1 MLIPL
6 PAFSDHQSATGTV
19 EARPA
24 VSMKKTGRF
33 FSECPDWANSKL
45 LKIFTFGFS
54 KEMVTA
60 NSFSVKLRVNTP
72 CICNGFNQLSRDSF
86 LSMSRQSR
94 TTLPLGKP
102 SMRDRWKQF
111 GENQRC
117 YRQKKIS
124 KIKPYSQKDKGG
136 YFIQNRMTAN
146 MAV

>member
-6 PAFSDHQSATGTV
+6 PACSDHQTATRTV

-33 FSECPDWANSKL
+33 FSEYPDWANSKL

-54 KEMVTA
+54 KEMVMA
-60 NSFSVKLRVNTP
+60 NSFSVKLRVKTP

-86 LSMSRQSR
+86 LSMSKQSR

-102 SMRDRWKQF
+102 FHERQMKTIWGKPEILQTE
-111 GENQRC
+111 ENFKNKTIFSER
-117 YRQKKIS
+117 
-124 KIKPYSQKDKGG
+124 
-136 YFIQNRMTAN
+136 
-146 MAV
+146 